1 LHRFFKLNFVNSF
14 LTIYFLTLHLCFMI
28 TLLVIIF
35 KINVASVDNGC
46 YEIEKKRE
54 SYTLDNVND
63 LTCHKVTRECIT
75 IFNGLDY

>member
-1 LHRFFKLNFVNSF
+1 
-14 LTIYFLTLHLCFMI
+14 MI

-63 LTCHKVTRECIT
+63 MTCHNVTRECIT